1 MKRINNTH
9 NNCSIWMKL
18 KFILFI
24 QLLCIYA
31 SNAQTGFGN
40 ITVSGSTSKGSWTT
54 NGTINTFNP
63 TANGATVS
71 VTDIQT
77 RLGTG
82 DVIVSTTC
90 STCSEAGNITITSAI
105 TSLKPA
111 AGPLLKFSAE
121 KNIAINASIDIGL
134 KEGSERTDRNAPNI
148 EFISNNGNIISS
160 TNGKINTNPA
170 TSFVGGYVKITANN
184 GSVQVNGVITT
195 TGSSGGPVTII
206 GNAGVTIAASITTTG
221 GTTGILKITDNNNS
235 FSIGT
240 DLTNQGQTSGIFTI
254 ASFENAG
261 TGFFK
266 LKGANVYTGNT
277 ILSSTGSLYLG
288 ADNSVPT
295 GSSIIFNGGD
305 YRPNGFSST
314 VKSIK
319 LQANSS
325 ITFDAALS
333 STFTFDSLLYS
344 STANTYLTIN
354 GWQGFSQTKAMTK
367 NGALASSST
376 AFVTTN
382 GALQNVTNP
391 GGLTNYGQILTS
403 AVGGSGGLKG
413 KLFTSTKLS
422 GTLLT
427 TTTGKI
433 RFLNATDGKT
443 YLSQQISTKEIIP
456 GLAVNP

>member
-1 MKRINNTH
+1 MN
-9 NNCSIWMKL
+9 L
-18 KFILFI
+18 LFILI
-24 QLLCIYA
+24 AQLFCIYT
-31 SNAQTGFGN
+31 SYAQTGFGN
-40 ITVSGSTSKGSWTT
+40 ITVSTSSTSKGTWTSS
-54 NGTINTFNP
+54 GSISTFNP
-63 TANGATVS
+63 TSNGATVS
-71 VTDIQT
+71 ISDIQ
-77 RLGTG
+77 RNIGNG
-82 DVIVSTTC
+82 DVVISTTC
-90 STCSEAGNITITSAI
+90 ASCSEAGNITITSAI
-105 TSLKPA
+105 TSAKPA
-111 AGPLLKFSAE
+111 AAPVLKFNAE
-121 KNIAINASIDIGL
+121 KNISINAAIDLGI
-134 KEGSERTDRNAPNI
+134 KEGSERSDRNAPSV
-148 EFISNNGNIISS
+148 EFLSVNGNIISS
-160 TNGKINTNPA
+160 TNGKINTNPT
-170 TSFVGGYVKITANN
+170 TSFVGGYVKFTANN
-184 GSVQVNGVITT
+184 GSVQINGVITT
-195 TGSSGGPVTII
+195 TGSSGGPVTIL
-206 GNAGVTIAASITTTG
+206 GNAGVTIAANITTTG
-221 GTTGILKITDNNNS
+221 STTGILKITDNNNS
-235 FSIGT
+235 FSTGA
-240 DLTNQGQTSGIFTI
+240 DLTNQGQTNGVFTI

-367 NGALASSST
+367 NGALTSSST

-391 GGLTNYGQILTS
+391 GGLTQYGQILTS

-413 KLFTSTKLS
+413 KIFTATKLS
-422 GTLLT
+422 GSILANTI
-427 TTTGKI
+427 GKI

-456 GLAVNP
+456 GAVNP

>member
-18 KFILFI
+18 KFIMFI

-90 STCSEAGNITITSAI
+90 STCSEAGNITITSAFA
-105 TSLKPA
+105 SLKPA

-121 KNIAINASIDIGL
+121 KNITINASVDVGI
-134 KEGSERTDRNAPNI
+134 KEGAERTDRNAPNV
-148 EFISNNGNIISS
+148 EFISANGNIISS
-160 TNGKINTNPA
+160 ASGTINTSPINGF
-170 TSFVGGYVKITANN
+170 TGGYVKFTANN
-184 GSVQVNGVITT
+184 GSVQINGNITT
-195 TGSSGGPVTII
+195 TSSTSGGPVTIF
-206 GNAGVTIAASITTTG
+206 GNAGVTIAANITTSG
-221 GTTGILKITDNNNS
+221 GATGILKITDNNS
-235 FSIGT
+235 PFTTGT
-240 DLTNQGQTSGIFTI
+240 NYANQGQISGVLTI

-261 TGFFK
+261 TGVFK

-277 ILSSTGSLYLG
+277 TLSSGSLYLG
-288 ADNSVPT
+288 TDNSVPT
-295 GSSIIFNGGD
+295 ASSIIFNGGD

-456 GLAVNP
+456 GSIVP